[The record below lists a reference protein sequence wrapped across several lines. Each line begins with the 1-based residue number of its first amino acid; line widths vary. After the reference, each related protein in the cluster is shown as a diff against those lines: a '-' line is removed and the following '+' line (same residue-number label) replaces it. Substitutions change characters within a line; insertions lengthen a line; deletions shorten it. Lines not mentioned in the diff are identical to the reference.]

1 MSGYI
6 YCMSNPDQPG
16 LIKIDQSNT
25 DPRAELSRM
34 GAYGRSRRI
43 DWMVQVDNTNTVHA
57 KITKALSPFAEGDW
71 PGQYR
76 CKAVRARGIAIQFT
90 QAEKRRL
97 KLLDVRPALPAIVL
111 ALGLMVQFASIING
125 KIGPSPALIFAALFW
140 VAYTLPFGSGG
151 RSQLNNGPSDQAT
164 S

>member
-6 YCMSNPDQPG
+6 YCMSNPEDPG
-16 LIKIDQSNT
+16 LIKIDQSST
-25 DPRAELSRM
+25 DPRTELAKM
-34 GAYGRSRRI
+34 GAYGRARRI
-43 DWMVQVDNTNTVHA
+43 DWMVQVENTNAVHA
-57 KITKALSPFAEGDW
+57 KITKALSSFAEGEW

-97 KLLDVRPALPAIVL
+97 KFSSVRPALPAIVL
-111 ALGLMVQFASIING
+111 ALGLMVQFVSIING

-151 RSQLNNGPSDQAT
+151 QSQLDNGPSDQVP

>member
-16 LIKIDQSNT
+16 LIKIDKSST
-25 DPRAELSRM
+25 DPRTELSRM
-34 GAYGRSRRI
+34 GAYGRARRI
-43 DWMVQVDNTNTVHA
+43 DWMVHVDNVNAVHA
-57 KITKALSPFAEGDW
+57 KITKALSSFAEGDW

-90 QAEKRRL
+90 QAEKRQL
-97 KLLDVRPALPAIVL
+97 NLFAGRPALPAIVL
-111 ALGLMVQFASIING
+111 ALGLAVQFLSIING
-125 KIGPSPALIFAALFW
+125 QIGPSPALIFAALFW

-151 RSQLNNGPSDQAT
+151 QSQLDNGSSDQVP

>member
-6 YCMSNPDQPG
+6 YCMSNPEDPG
-16 LIKIDQSNT
+16 LIKIDQSET

-43 DWMVQVDNTNTVHA
+43 DWMVFVDNVDAVHA
-57 KITKALSPFAEGDW
+57 KITKALTPFAEGNW

-90 QAEKRRL
+90 QAEKRKLRL
-97 KLLDVRPALPAIVL
+97 IASRPALPAIVL
-111 ALGLMVQFASIING
+111 ALGLMVQFVSIING
-125 KIGPSPALIFAALFW
+125 KIGPSPALVFAALFW

-151 RSQLNNGPSDQAT
+151 QSQLDNGPSDQAP